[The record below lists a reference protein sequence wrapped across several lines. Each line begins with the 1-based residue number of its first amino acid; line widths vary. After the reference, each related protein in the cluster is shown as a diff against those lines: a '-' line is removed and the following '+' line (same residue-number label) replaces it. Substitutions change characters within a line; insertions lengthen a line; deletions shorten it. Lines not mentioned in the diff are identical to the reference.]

1 MAANYKNM
9 FNQHLY
15 HDVYF
20 FCHAIK
26 NILNNQ
32 SDYIRGLNDFYG
44 DGRINRFD
52 IPFPRWSHFHDFVEF
67 IVLNIYS
74 EDLKH
79 DHLSNVLNNMK
90 NYSSRA
96 VSDDNISVN
105 SFEYIHEKYLAHL
118 NENELEI
125 SYTTVSDLEEFLY
138 EFHSSEEFLK
148 HIENTVR
155 EVFYI
160 LFGNRK
166 VMQDFNEMIARARED
181 EIDIIDTKYHKDNGV
196 LKRKNIPEWVKN
208 AVYHRDKGRCVVC
221 KKDITRIVNIYNIVN
236 FDHIVP
242 LAMFGL
248 NDISNIQ
255 LLCAEC
261 NGEKK
266 ANNTLTSYDY
276 YEWYE
281 ID

>member
-1 MAANYKNM
+1 MATNYKNM

-266 ANNTLTSYDY
+266 ANNTLTSHDY

>member
-1 MAANYKNM
+1 MATNYKNM

-32 SDYIRGLNDFYG
+32 SDYIRGLYDFYG

-90 NYSSRA
+90 SYSSRA
-96 VSDDNISVN
+96 VNDDNISVN
-105 SFEYIHEKYLAHL
+105 SFEYIHKKYLAHL

-166 VMQDFNEMIARARED
+166 VMQDFNEMIARVRED
-181 EIDIIDTKYHKDNGV
+181 EIDVIDTKYHKDNG
-196 LKRKNIPEWVKN
+196 LLRRKNIPEWVKN

-221 KKDITRIVNIYNIVN
+221 KKDITRMVNIYNIVN

>member
-1 MAANYKNM
+1 
-9 FNQHLY
+9 
-15 HDVYF
+15 F

-90 NYSSRA
+90 SYSSRA

-105 SFEYIHEKYLAHL
+105 SFEYIHKKYLAHL

-125 SYTTVSDLEEFLY
+125 SHTTVSELEEFLY

-221 KKDITRIVNIYNIVN
+221 KKDITRIVNIYNMVN

>member
-1 MAANYKNM
+1 MATNYKNM
-9 FNQHLY
+9 CNQHLY

-90 NYSSRA
+90 SYSSRA

-105 SFEYIHEKYLAHL
+105 SFEYIHKKYLAHL

-125 SYTTVSDLEEFLY
+125 SHTTVSELEEFLY

-181 EIDIIDTKYHKDNGV
+181 ETDIIDTKYHKDNGV

-221 KKDITRIVNIYNIVN
+221 KKDITRIVNIYNMVN

>member
-1 MAANYKNM
+1 YKNM
-9 FNQHLY
+9 CNQHLY

-90 NYSSRA
+90 SYSSRA

-105 SFEYIHEKYLAHL
+105 SFEYIHKKYLAHL

-125 SYTTVSDLEEFLY
+125 SHTTVSELEEFLY

-221 KKDITRIVNIYNIVN
+221 KKD
-236 FDHIVP
+236 
-242 LAMFGL
+242 
-248 NDISNIQ
+248 
-255 LLCAEC
+255 
-261 NGEKK
+261 
-266 ANNTLTSYDY
+266 
-276 YEWYE
+276 
-281 ID
+281 